1 MADAAVAIYW
11 DFENVHAC
19 LVDDMHGDG
28 TYRSGRFKPQ
38 DPVVDIDPVAEYA
51 AAFGRI
57 VVHRAYANWQYFG
70 RYRLEL
76 QSHAMELVQMFP
88 LAGAKNG
95 ADIRLVLDVA
105 EDLQYQQHVTHVVV
119 VASDSDYTSLA
130 LRCRKQGRV
139 FVGIGTDRTAESYQF
154 ACDEFRRYR
163 DLAVSSSSAPSAAAA
178 DGPEP
183 LEEAAGLVIRA
194 LRRLAAGSGETWVLK
209 AAIRPMVKRLD
220 STFDESSFGYASF
233 TELLEALD
241 QYIAERVGEHD
252 HELAVRADIDQQTV
266 PEMASLGSTSA
277 ALVERQLR
285 RRGLRLPADRQVIW
299 EVPDLIVAA
308 FSASS
313 GTTEPSFASLRDKL
327 EPEAAK
333 LGLTLSEPEFNKLKG
348 MLWRARAFELH
359 GRDKG
364 ISLQLP
370 DLLELRTRI
379 VRMLLQHLADPANE
393 DPAALTEAFFGP
405 RATDEQDQLVRQV
418 LAALPADHEAEAGPD
433 GADEPDVADEPGGA
447 GGGEPD

>member
-28 TYRSGRFKPQ
+28 SYRSGRYKPQ

-76 QSHAMELVQMFP
+76 QSHAIDLVQMFP
-88 LAGAKNG
+88 LAGLKNG

-130 LRCRKQGRV
+130 QRCRKQGRV

-163 DLAVSSSSAPSAAAA
+163 DLAANSASAPSAAAA
-178 DGPEP
+178 DGHEP

-194 LRRLAAGSGETWVLK
+194 VRRLAAGSGETWV
-209 AAIRPMVKRLD
+209 R
-220 STFDESSFGYASF
+220 
-233 TELLEALD
+233 
-241 QYIAERVGEHD
+241 
-252 HELAVRADIDQQTV
+252 
-266 PEMASLGSTSA
+266 
-277 ALVERQLR
+277 
-285 RRGLRLPADRQVIW
+285 
-299 EVPDLIVAA
+299 
-308 FSASS
+308 
-313 GTTEPSFASLRDKL
+313 
-327 EPEAAK
+327 
-333 LGLTLSEPEFNKLKG
+333 
-348 MLWRARAFELH
+348 
-359 GRDKG
+359 
-364 ISLQLP
+364 
-370 DLLELRTRI
+370 
-379 VRMLLQHLADPANE
+379 
-393 DPAALTEAFFGP
+393 
-405 RATDEQDQLVRQV
+405 
-418 LAALPADHEAEAGPD
+418 
-433 GADEPDVADEPGGA
+433 
-447 GGGEPD
+447 